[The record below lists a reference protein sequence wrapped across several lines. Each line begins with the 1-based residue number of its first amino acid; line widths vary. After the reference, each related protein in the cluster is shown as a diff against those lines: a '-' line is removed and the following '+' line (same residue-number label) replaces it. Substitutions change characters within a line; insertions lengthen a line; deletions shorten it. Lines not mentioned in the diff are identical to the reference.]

1 MDNNRPNPKPIL
13 AIVGPTAIGKTTV
26 AIDVAKKVNGEV
38 IGLDSR
44 QIYKGMAIGTAQPTI
59 EELAAVPHH
68 LIGVKDPDLPISA
81 GKYAK
86 LVLNLVKDISERGK
100 EPIICGGA
108 GLYYRAITKGIFSE
122 SKTDLDVREKL
133 IQEYEEAG
141 PEGLLNRL
149 LELDPEYA
157 VKVHPNNKK
166 RLIRALEIY
175 TVTGKPPSEH
185 FNRQAKSGTP
195 TLDFFTVLLTLDR
208 KELDKRIEK
217 RTARMLDSGWIEETK
232 MLRKGNVAI
241 GMHPMDS
248 IGYRQISAFL
258 DGKLN
263 KVDLEAEII
272 LRTCQYARRQL
283 QWFRQE
289 NIDLTIDIEIEP
301 DKVADH
307 IVTGF
312 NKH

>member
-1 MDNNRPNPKPIL
+1 MDNKCSNPKPVL

-26 AIDVAKKVNGEV
+26 SIDVANKVNGEI

-44 QIYKGMAIGTAQPTI
+44 QIYRGMAVGTAQPTI
-59 EELAAVPHH
+59 EELAAAPHH
-68 LIGVKDPDLPISA
+68 LIGVKDPDSPISA

-122 SKTDLDVREKL
+122 SETDLDVREKL
-133 IQEYEEAG
+133 IQEYEEIG
-141 PEGLLNRL
+141 PDGLLNRL
-149 LELDPEYA
+149 QELDPDYA

-185 FNRQAKSGTP
+185 FNRQEKIVTP
-195 TLDFFTVLLTLDR
+195 ILNLFTVLLTIDR
-208 KELDKRIEK
+208 KELDKRIAK
-217 RTARMLDSGWIEETK
+217 RTAKMLNSGWIEETK
-232 MLRKGNVAI
+232 MLRKGNDPIA
-241 GMHPMDS
+241 MHPMDS
-248 IGYRQISAFL
+248 IGYRQIAAFL

-263 KVDLEAEII
+263 KEELEAKII

-283 QWFRQE
+283 QWFRQK
-289 NIDLTIDIEIEP
+289 NIDLTIDIGIAP

-312 NKH
+312 KKQ

>member
-1 MDNNRPNPKPIL
+1 MDNKCSNPKPVL

-26 AIDVAKKVNGEV
+26 SIDVANKVNGEI

-44 QIYKGMAIGTAQPTI
+44 QIYKGMAVGTAQPTI
-59 EELAAVPHH
+59 EELAAAPHH
-68 LIGVKDPDLPISA
+68 LIGVKDPDSPISA

-122 SKTDLDVREKL
+122 SETDLDVREKL
-133 IQEYEEAG
+133 IQEYEEIG
-141 PEGLLNRL
+141 PDGLLNRL
-149 LELDPEYA
+149 QELDPEYA

-185 FNRQAKSGTP
+185 FNRQEKIVTP
-195 TLDFFTVLLTLDR
+195 ILNLFTVLLTIDR
-208 KELDKRIEK
+208 KELDKRIAK
-217 RTARMLDSGWIEETK
+217 RTAKMLNSGWIEETK
-232 MLRKGNVAI
+232 MLRKGNDPIA
-241 GMHPMDS
+241 MHPMDS
-248 IGYRQISAFL
+248 IGYRQITAFL

-263 KVDLEAEII
+263 KEELVAKII

-289 NIDLTIDIEIEP
+289 NIDLTIDIGIAP
-301 DKVADH
+301 DKIADH

-312 NKH
+312 NKQ

>member
-1 MDNNRPNPKPIL
+1 MDNNRSNPTSVL
-13 AIVGPTAIGKTTV
+13 SIVGPTAIGKTTV
-26 AIDVAKKVNGEV
+26 AIDVAKKVNGEI

-44 QIYKGMAIGTAQPTI
+44 QIYKGMAVGTAQPTI
-59 EELAAVPHH
+59 EELAAAPHH
-68 LIGVKDPDLPISA
+68 LIGVKDPDSPISA

-122 SKTDLDVREKL
+122 SETQLDVREKL
-133 IQEYEEAG
+133 IQEYEETG
-141 PEGLLNRL
+141 PDGLLNRL
-149 LELDPEYA
+149 QELDPEYA

-185 FNRQAKSGTP
+185 FNRQEKFVTP
-195 TLDFFTVLLTLDR
+195 TLNLFTVLLNIDR
-208 KELDKRIEK
+208 KELDKRIAK
-217 RTARMLDSGWIEETK
+217 RTAKMLNSGWIEETK
-232 MLRKGNVAI
+232 MLRKGNDPIA
-241 GMHPMDS
+241 MHPMDS
-248 IGYRQISAFL
+248 IGYRQIAAFL

-263 KVDLEAEII
+263 KVELEAEII

-289 NIDLTIDIEIEP
+289 NINLTIDIEIEP

>member
-1 MDNNRPNPKPIL
+1 MDSNRPNPKPIL

-81 GKYAK
+81 GKYEK

-100 EPIICGGA
+100 EPVICGGA

>member
-1 MDNNRPNPKPIL
+1 MDNKRSNPKPVL

-26 AIDVAKKVNGEV
+26 AIDVANKVNGEI

-44 QIYKGMAIGTAQPTI
+44 QIYKGMAVGTAQPTI
-59 EELAAVPHH
+59 EELAAAPHH
-68 LIGVKDPDLPISA
+68 LIGVKDPDSPISA

-100 EPIICGGA
+100 EPIMCGGA

-122 SKTDLDVREKL
+122 SETDLDVREKL
-133 IQEYEEAG
+133 IQEYEETG
-141 PEGLLNRL
+141 PDGLLNRL
-149 LELDPEYA
+149 QELDPEYA
-157 VKVHPNNKK
+157 EKVHPNNKK

-185 FNRQAKSGTP
+185 FNRQEKFGTP
-195 TLDFFTVLLTLDR
+195 KLNLFTVLLTIDR
-208 KELDKRIEK
+208 KELDKRIAK
-217 RTARMLDSGWIEETK
+217 RTAKMLNSGWIEETK
-232 MLRKGNVAI
+232 MLRKGNDPIA
-241 GMHPMDS
+241 MHPMDS
-248 IGYRQISAFL
+248 IGYRQITAFL

-263 KVDLEAEII
+263 KEELVAKII

-289 NIDLTIDIEIEP
+289 NIDLTIDIGIAP
-301 DKVADH
+301 DKIADH

-312 NKH
+312 NKQ

>member
-1 MDNNRPNPKPIL
+1 MDNKRSKPKPVL

-26 AIDVAKKVNGEV
+26 SIDVANKVNGEI

-44 QIYKGMAIGTAQPTI
+44 QIYKGMAVGTAQPTI
-59 EELAAVPHH
+59 EELAAAPHH
-68 LIGVKDPDLPISA
+68 LIGVKDPDSPISA

-122 SKTDLDVREKL
+122 SETDLDVREKL
-133 IQEYEEAG
+133 IQEYEETG
-141 PEGLLNRL
+141 PDGLLNRL
-149 LELDPEYA
+149 QELDPEYA

-185 FNRQAKSGTP
+185 FNRQEKFGTP
-195 TLDFFTVLLTLDR
+195 KLNLFTVLLTIDR
-208 KELDKRIEK
+208 KELDKRIAK
-217 RTARMLDSGWIEETK
+217 RTAKMLNSGWIEETK
-232 MLRKGNVAI
+232 MLRKGNDPIA
-241 GMHPMDS
+241 MHPMDS
-248 IGYRQISAFL
+248 IGYRQIAAFL

-263 KVDLEAEII
+263 KEELEAKII

-289 NIDLTIDIEIEP
+289 NIDLTIDIGIAP
-301 DKVADH
+301 DKIADH

-312 NKH
+312 NKQ

>member
-1 MDNNRPNPKPIL
+1 MDNKRSNPKPVL

-26 AIDVAKKVNGEV
+26 AIDVANKVNGEI

-44 QIYKGMAIGTAQPTI
+44 QIYKGMAVGTAQPTI
-59 EELAAVPHH
+59 EELAAAPHH
-68 LIGVKDPDLPISA
+68 LIGVKDPDSPISA

-122 SKTDLDVREKL
+122 SETDLDVREKL
-133 IQEYEEAG
+133 IQEYEETG
-141 PEGLLNRL
+141 PDGLLNRL
-149 LELDPEYA
+149 QELDPEYA

-166 RLIRALEIY
+166 RLVRALEIY

-185 FNRQAKSGTP
+185 FNRQEKIGKP
-195 TLDFFTVLLTLDR
+195 TLNLFTVLLTIGR
-208 KELDKRIEK
+208 KELDKRIAK
-217 RTARMLDSGWIEETK
+217 RTGRMLNSGWIEETK
-232 MLRKGNVAI
+232 MLRKGNDPIA
-241 GMHPMDS
+241 MHPMDS
-248 IGYRQISAFL
+248 IGYRQIAAFL

-263 KVDLEAEII
+263 KEELEEKII

-289 NIDLTIDIEIEP
+289 NIDLTIDIGIAP
-301 DKVADH
+301 DKLADH
-307 IVTGF
+307 IITGF
-312 NKH
+312 KKQ

>member
-1 MDNNRPNPKPIL
+1 MDNNRSNPTSVL
-13 AIVGPTAIGKTTV
+13 SIVGPTAIGKTTV
-26 AIDVAKKVNGEV
+26 AIDVAKKVNGEI

-44 QIYKGMAIGTAQPTI
+44 QIYKGMAVGTAQPTI
-59 EELAAVPHH
+59 EELAAAPHH
-68 LIGVKDPDLPISA
+68 LIGVKDPDSPISA

-122 SKTDLDVREKL
+122 SETHLDVREKL
-133 IQEYEEAG
+133 IQEYEETG
-141 PEGLLNRL
+141 PDGLLNRL
-149 LELDPEYA
+149 QELDPEYA

-185 FNRQAKSGTP
+185 FNRQEKFVTP
-195 TLDFFTVLLTLDR
+195 TLNLFTVLLNIDR
-208 KELDKRIEK
+208 KELYKRIAK
-217 RTARMLDSGWIEETK
+217 RTAKMLNSGWIEETK
-232 MLRKGNVAI
+232 MLRKGNDPIA
-241 GMHPMDS
+241 MHPMDS
-248 IGYRQISAFL
+248 IGYRQIAAFL

-263 KVDLEAEII
+263 KEELEEKII

-283 QWFRQE
+283 KWFRQE
-289 NIDLTIDIEIEP
+289 NIDLTIDIGIAP
-301 DKVADH
+301 DKIADH

-312 NKH
+312 KKQ

>member
-1 MDNNRPNPKPIL
+1 MDNKRSNPKPVL

-26 AIDVAKKVNGEV
+26 AIDVANKVNGEI

-44 QIYKGMAIGTAQPTI
+44 QIYKGMAVGTAQPTI
-59 EELAAVPHH
+59 EELAAAPHH
-68 LIGVKDPDLPISA
+68 LIGVKDPDSPISA

-122 SKTDLDVREKL
+122 SETDLDVREKL
-133 IQEYEEAG
+133 IQEYEETG
-141 PEGLLNRL
+141 PDGLLNRL
-149 LELDPEYA
+149 QELDPEYA

-185 FNRQAKSGTP
+185 FNRQEKIVTP
-195 TLDFFTVLLTLDR
+195 ILNLFTVLLTIDR
-208 KELDKRIEK
+208 KELDKRIAK
-217 RTARMLDSGWIEETK
+217 RTAKMLNSGWIEETK
-232 MLRKGNVAI
+232 MLRKGNDPIA
-241 GMHPMDS
+241 MHPMDS
-248 IGYRQISAFL
+248 IGYRQIAAFL

-263 KVDLEAEII
+263 KEELEAKII

-289 NIDLTIDIEIEP
+289 NIDLTIDIGIAP
-301 DKVADH
+301 DKIADH

-312 NKH
+312 NKQ

>member
-1 MDNNRPNPKPIL
+1 MDSNRPNPKPIL

-26 AIDVAKKVNGEV
+26 AIDVAKRVNGEI

-44 QIYKGMAIGTAQPTI
+44 QIYRGMAIGTAQPTI

-68 LIGVKDPDLPISA
+68 LIGVKDPDSPISA

-122 SKTDLDVREKL
+122 SETDLDVREKL
-133 IQEYEEAG
+133 IQEYEEIG

-149 LELDPEYA
+149 QELDPEYA
-157 VKVHPNNKK
+157 VKVHPNNRK

-185 FNRQAKSGTP
+185 FNRQEKFGTP
-195 TLDFFTVLLTLDR
+195 TLSLFTVLLTIDR
-208 KELDKRIEK
+208 KELDKRIAK
-217 RTARMLDSGWIEETK
+217 RTAKMLNNGWIEETK
-232 MLRKGNVAI
+232 SLRKGNDPIAT
-241 GMHPMDS
+241 HPMES
-248 IGYRQISAFL
+248 IGYREIAAFL
-258 DGKLN
+258 DGRLN

>member
-1 MDNNRPNPKPIL
+1 MDNKRSNPKPVL

-26 AIDVAKKVNGEV
+26 AIDVANKVNGEI

-44 QIYKGMAIGTAQPTI
+44 QIYKGMAVGTAQPTI
-59 EELAAVPHH
+59 EELAAAPHH
-68 LIGVKDPDLPISA
+68 LIGVKDPDSPISA

-86 LVLNLVKDISERGK
+86 LIFNLVKDISERGK

-122 SKTDLDVREKL
+122 SETDLDVREKL
-133 IQEYEEAG
+133 IQEYEEIG
-141 PEGLLNRL
+141 PDGLLNRL
-149 LELDPEYA
+149 QELDPEYA

-185 FNRQAKSGTP
+185 FNRQEKFGTP
-195 TLDFFTVLLTLDR
+195 ILNLFTVLLTINR
-208 KELDKRIEK
+208 KELYKRIAK
-217 RTARMLDSGWIEETK
+217 RTAKMLNSGWIEETK
-232 MLRKGNVAI
+232 MLRKGNDPIA
-241 GMHPMDS
+241 MHPMDS
-248 IGYRQISAFL
+248 IGYRQIAAFL

-263 KVDLEAEII
+263 KEELEAKII

-289 NIDLTIDIEIEP
+289 NIDLTIDIGIAP
-301 DKVADH
+301 DKLADH

-312 NKH
+312 KKQ

>member
-1 MDNNRPNPKPIL
+1 MDYDLSNPKPVL

-26 AIDVAKKVNGEV
+26 AIDVAKKVNGEI

-44 QIYKGMAIGTAQPTI
+44 QIYKGMAIGTAQPTV
-59 EELAAVPHH
+59 EELAAAPHH
-68 LIGVKDPDLPISA
+68 LIGVKAPDSVISA

-122 SKTDLDVREKL
+122 SETDLDVREKL
-133 IQEYEEAG
+133 IQEYEETG
-141 PEGLLNRL
+141 PDGLLNRL
-149 LELDPEYA
+149 RELDPEYA

-175 TVTGKPPSEH
+175 TITGKPPSEH
-185 FNRQAKSGTP
+185 FNRQGKFGKP
-195 TLDFFTVLLTLDR
+195 TLNLFTVLLTIDR
-208 KELDKRIEK
+208 NELNNRIAK
-217 RTARMLDSGWIEETK
+217 RTARMLNSGWIEETK
-232 MLRKGNVAI
+232 MLRKGNHSI
-241 GMHPMDS
+241 GMNPMDS
-248 IGYRQISAFL
+248 IGYRQVAAFL
-258 DGKLN
+258 DGKVN
-263 KVDLEAEII
+263 KEELEAKII

-289 NIDLTIDIEIEP
+289 NIDLNIDIGIAP
-301 DKVADH
+301 DKIADH
-307 IVTGF
+307 IVAGYQ
-312 NKH
+312 KQ

>member
-1 MDNNRPNPKPIL
+1 MDNKRSKPKPVL
-13 AIVGPTAIGKTTV
+13 AIVGPTAIGKTIV
-26 AIDVAKKVNGEV
+26 AIDVANKVNGEI

-44 QIYKGMAIGTAQPTI
+44 QIYKGMGVGTAQPTI
-59 EELAAVPHH
+59 EELAAAPHH
-68 LIGVKDPDLPISA
+68 LIGVKDPDSPISA
-81 GKYAK
+81 RKYAK

-100 EPIICGGA
+100 EPIMCGGA

-122 SKTDLDVREKL
+122 SETDLDVREKL
-133 IQEYEEAG
+133 IQEYEETG

-149 LELDPEYA
+149 QELDPEYA

-185 FNRQAKSGTP
+185 FNRQEKFGTP
-195 TLDFFTVLLTLDR
+195 KLNLFTVLLTIDR
-208 KELDKRIEK
+208 KELDKRIAK
-217 RTARMLDSGWIEETK
+217 RTAKMLNSGWIEETK
-232 MLRKGNVAI
+232 MLRKGNDPIA
-241 GMHPMDS
+241 MHPMDS
-248 IGYRQISAFL
+248 IGYRQITAFL

-263 KVDLEAEII
+263 KEELVAKII

-289 NIDLTIDIEIEP
+289 NIDLTIDIGIAP
-301 DKVADH
+301 DKIADH

-312 NKH
+312 NKQ

>member
-1 MDNNRPNPKPIL
+1 MDNKRSNPKPVL

-26 AIDVAKKVNGEV
+26 AIDVANKVNGEI

-44 QIYKGMAIGTAQPTI
+44 QIYKGMAVGTAQPTI
-59 EELAAVPHH
+59 EELAAAPHH
-68 LIGVKDPDLPISA
+68 LIGVKDPDSPISA

-100 EPIICGGA
+100 EPIMCGGA

-122 SKTDLDVREKL
+122 SETDLDVREKL
-133 IQEYEEAG
+133 IQEYEETG
-141 PEGLLNRL
+141 PDGLLNRL
-149 LELDPEYA
+149 QELDPEYA

-185 FNRQAKSGTP
+185 FNRQEKIVTP
-195 TLDFFTVLLTLDR
+195 ILNLFTVLLTIDR
-208 KELDKRIEK
+208 KELDKRIAK
-217 RTARMLDSGWIEETK
+217 RTAKMLNSGWIEETK
-232 MLRKGNVAI
+232 MLRKGNDPIA
-241 GMHPMDS
+241 MHPMDS
-248 IGYRQISAFL
+248 IGYRQIAAFL

-263 KVDLEAEII
+263 KEELEAKII
-272 LRTCQYARRQL
+272 LRTRQYARRQL

-289 NIDLTIDIEIEP
+289 NIDLTIDIGIAP
-301 DKVADH
+301 DKLAEY

-312 NKH
+312 KKQ

>member
-1 MDNNRPNPKPIL
+1 MDNNRSNPTSVL
-13 AIVGPTAIGKTTV
+13 SIVGPTAIGKTTV
-26 AIDVAKKVNGEV
+26 AIDVAKKVNGEI

-44 QIYKGMAIGTAQPTI
+44 QIYKGMAVGTAQPTI
-59 EELAAVPHH
+59 EELAAAPHH
-68 LIGVKDPDLPISA
+68 LIGVKDPDSPISA

-122 SKTDLDVREKL
+122 SETHLDVREKL
-133 IQEYEEAG
+133 IQEYEETG
-141 PEGLLNRL
+141 PDGLLNRL
-149 LELDPEYA
+149 QELDPEYA

-185 FNRQAKSGTP
+185 FNRQEKFVTP
-195 TLDFFTVLLTLDR
+195 TLNLFTVLLTINR
-208 KELDKRIEK
+208 KELDKRIAK
-217 RTARMLDSGWIEETK
+217 RTAKMLNSGWIEETK
-232 MLRKGNVAI
+232 MLRKGIDPIA
-241 GMHPMDS
+241 MHPMDS
-248 IGYRQISAFL
+248 IGYRQIAAFL

-263 KVDLEAEII
+263 KEELEEKII

-283 QWFRQE
+283 KWFRQE
-289 NIDLTIDIEIEP
+289 NIDLTIDIGIAP
-301 DKVADH
+301 DKIADH

-312 NKH
+312 KKQ

>member
-1 MDNNRPNPKPIL
+1 MDNKRSKPKPVL

-26 AIDVAKKVNGEV
+26 AIDVANKVNGEI

-44 QIYKGMAIGTAQPTI
+44 QIYKGMAVGTAQPTI
-59 EELAAVPHH
+59 EELAAAPHH
-68 LIGVKDPDLPISA
+68 LIGVKDPDSPISA

-122 SKTDLDVREKL
+122 SETDLDVREKL
-133 IQEYEEAG
+133 IQEYEEIG
-141 PEGLLNRL
+141 PDGLLNRL
-149 LELDPEYA
+149 QELDPEYA

-185 FNRQAKSGTP
+185 FNRQEKFGTP
-195 TLDFFTVLLTLDR
+195 ILNLFTVLLTINR
-208 KELDKRIEK
+208 KELDKRIAK
-217 RTARMLDSGWIEETK
+217 RTAKMLNSGWIEETK
-232 MLRKGNVAI
+232 MLRKGNDPIA
-241 GMHPMDS
+241 MHPMDS
-248 IGYRQISAFL
+248 IGYRQIAAFL

-263 KVDLEAEII
+263 KEELEAKII

-289 NIDLTIDIEIEP
+289 NIDLTIDIGIAP
-301 DKVADH
+301 DKIADH

-312 NKH
+312 NKQ

>member
-1 MDNNRPNPKPIL
+1 MDYDLSYPKPVL
-13 AIVGPTAIGKTTV
+13 AIVGPTAIGKTTI
-26 AIDVAKKVNGEV
+26 AIDVAKKVNGEI

-44 QIYKGMAIGTAQPTI
+44 QIYKGMAVGTALPTV
-59 EELAAVPHH
+59 EELAAAPHH
-68 LIGVKDPDLPISA
+68 LIGVKDPDSVISA

-122 SKTDLDVREKL
+122 SETDLDVREKL
-133 IQEYEEAG
+133 IQEYEETG

-149 LELDPEYA
+149 QELDPEYA

-185 FNRQAKSGTP
+185 FNRQEKFGTP
-195 TLDFFTVLLTLDR
+195 ILNLFTVLLTIDR
-208 KELDKRIEK
+208 KELDRRIAK
-217 RTARMLDSGWIEETK
+217 RTAKMLNSGWIKETK
-232 MLRKGNVAI
+232 ILRKGNDPIA
-241 GMHPMDS
+241 MHPMDS
-248 IGYRQISAFL
+248 IGYRQIAAFL
-258 DGKLN
+258 DGTLN
-263 KVDLEAEII
+263 KEELEERII
-272 LRTCQYARRQL
+272 LRTRQYARRQL

-289 NIDLTIDIEIEP
+289 NIDLTIDIGITP
-301 DKVADH
+301 DKIADH
-307 IVTGF
+307 IVTDF
-312 NKH
+312 KKQ

>member
-1 MDNNRPNPKPIL
+1 MDNKRSKPKPVL
-13 AIVGPTAIGKTTV
+13 AIVGPTAIGKTIV
-26 AIDVAKKVNGEV
+26 AIDVANKVNGEI

-44 QIYKGMAIGTAQPTI
+44 QIYKGMGVGTAQPTI
-59 EELAAVPHH
+59 EELAAAPHH
-68 LIGVKDPDLPISA
+68 LIGVKDPDSPISA

-122 SKTDLDVREKL
+122 SETDLDVREKL
-133 IQEYEEAG
+133 IQEYEETG

-149 LELDPEYA
+149 QELDPEYA

-185 FNRQAKSGTP
+185 FNRQEKFGTQK
-195 TLDFFTVLLTLDR
+195 LNIFTVLLTIDR
-208 KELDKRIEK
+208 KELDKRIAK
-217 RTARMLDSGWIEETK
+217 RTAKMLNSGWIEETK
-232 MLRKGNVAI
+232 MLRKGIDPIA
-241 GMHPMDS
+241 MHPMDS
-248 IGYRQISAFL
+248 IGYRQIAAFL

-263 KVDLEAEII
+263 KEELEAKII

-289 NIDLTIDIEIEP
+289 NIDLTIDIGIAP
-301 DKVADH
+301 DNLADH

-312 NKH
+312 KKQ

>member
-1 MDNNRPNPKPIL
+1 MDNKRSNLKPVL

-26 AIDVAKKVNGEV
+26 SIDVANKVNGEI

-44 QIYKGMAIGTAQPTI
+44 QIYKGMAVGTAQPTI
-59 EELAAVPHH
+59 EELAAAPHH
-68 LIGVKDPDLPISA
+68 LIGVKDPDSPISA

-122 SKTDLDVREKL
+122 SETDLDVREKL
-133 IQEYEEAG
+133 IQEYEETG

-149 LELDPEYA
+149 QELDPEYA

-185 FNRQAKSGTP
+185 FNRQENFGTL
-195 TLDFFTVLLTLDR
+195 TLNLFTVLLTIDR
-208 KELDKRIEK
+208 KELDKRIAK
-217 RTARMLDSGWIEETK
+217 RTAKMLNSGWIEETK
-232 MLRKGNVAI
+232 MLRKGNDPIA
-241 GMHPMDS
+241 MHPMDS
-248 IGYRQISAFL
+248 IGYRQITAFL

-263 KVDLEAEII
+263 KEELEAKII

-289 NIDLTIDIEIEP
+289 NIDLTIDIGIAP
-301 DKVADH
+301 DNITDH

-312 NKH
+312 KKQ

>member
-1 MDNNRPNPKPIL
+1 MDSNRPNPKPIL

-26 AIDVAKKVNGEV
+26 AIDVAKRVNGEI

-44 QIYKGMAIGTAQPTI
+44 QIYRGMAIGTAQPTI

-68 LIGVKDPDLPISA
+68 LIGVKGPDSPISA

-108 GLYYRAITKGIFSE
+108 GLYYRAISKGIFSE
-122 SKTDLDVREKL
+122 SETDLDVREKL
-133 IQEYEEAG
+133 IQEYEEIG

-149 LELDPEYA
+149 QELDPEYA
-157 VKVHPNNKK
+157 VKVHPNNRK

-185 FNRQAKSGTP
+185 FNRQEKFGTP
-195 TLDFFTVLLTLDR
+195 TLSLFTVLLIIDR
-208 KELDKRIEK
+208 KELDKRIAK
-217 RTARMLDSGWIEETK
+217 RTAKMLNNGWIEETK
-232 MLRKGNVAI
+232 SLRKGNDPIAT
-241 GMHPMDS
+241 HPMES
-248 IGYRQISAFL
+248 IGYRQIAAFL
-258 DGKLN
+258 DGRLN

>member
-1 MDNNRPNPKPIL
+1 MDNKRSKPKPVL

-26 AIDVAKKVNGEV
+26 SIDVANKVNGEI

-44 QIYKGMAIGTAQPTI
+44 QIYRGMAVGTAQPTI
-59 EELAAVPHH
+59 EELAAAPHH
-68 LIGVKDPDLPISA
+68 LIGVKDPDSPISA

-100 EPIICGGA
+100 EPIMCGGA

-122 SKTDLDVREKL
+122 SETDLDVREKL
-133 IQEYEEAG
+133 IQEYEEIG
-141 PEGLLNRL
+141 PDGLLNRL
-149 LELDPEYA
+149 QELDPEYA

-185 FNRQAKSGTP
+185 FNRQEKFVTP
-195 TLDFFTVLLTLDR
+195 TLNLFTVLLTIGR
-208 KELDKRIEK
+208 KELEKRIAK
-217 RTARMLDSGWIEETK
+217 RTGRMLNSGWIEETK
-232 MLRKGNVAI
+232 MLRKGNDPI

-248 IGYRQISAFL
+248 IGYRQITAFL
-258 DGKLN
+258 DGKVN
-263 KVDLEAEII
+263 KEELEAKII

-283 QWFRQE
+283 QWFREE
-289 NIDLTIDIEIEP
+289 NIDLTIDIGIAP
-301 DKVADH
+301 DKIADH
-307 IVTGF
+307 IVTGY
-312 NKH
+312 KKQ

>member
-1 MDNNRPNPKPIL
+1 MDNKRSNPKPVL

-26 AIDVAKKVNGEV
+26 AIDVANKVNGEI

-44 QIYKGMAIGTAQPTI
+44 QIYKGMAVGTAQPTI
-59 EELAAVPHH
+59 EELAAAPHH
-68 LIGVKDPDLPISA
+68 LIGVKDPDSPISA

-100 EPIICGGA
+100 EPIMCGGA

-122 SKTDLDVREKL
+122 SETDLDVREKL
-133 IQEYEEAG
+133 IQEYEETG

-149 LELDPEYA
+149 QELDPEYA

-185 FNRQAKSGTP
+185 FNRQEKIVTP
-195 TLDFFTVLLTLDR
+195 ILNLFTVLLTIDR
-208 KELDKRIEK
+208 KELDKRIAK
-217 RTARMLDSGWIEETK
+217 RTTKMLNSGWIEETK
-232 MLRKGNVAI
+232 MLRKGNDPIA
-241 GMHPMDS
+241 MHPMDS
-248 IGYRQISAFL
+248 IGYRQITAFL

-263 KVDLEAEII
+263 KEELVAKII

-289 NIDLTIDIEIEP
+289 NIDLTIDIGIAP
-301 DKVADH
+301 DKIADH

-312 NKH
+312 NKQ

>member
-1 MDNNRPNPKPIL
+1 MDNKCSNPKPVL

-26 AIDVAKKVNGEV
+26 SIDVANKVNGEI

-44 QIYKGMAIGTAQPTI
+44 QIYKGMAVGTAQPTI
-59 EELAAVPHH
+59 EELAAAPHH
-68 LIGVKDPDLPISA
+68 LIGVKDPDSPISA

-122 SKTDLDVREKL
+122 SETDLDVREKL
-133 IQEYEEAG
+133 IQEYEETG

-149 LELDPEYA
+149 QELDPEYA

-185 FNRQAKSGTP
+185 FNRQENFGTL
-195 TLDFFTVLLTLDR
+195 TLNLFTVLLTIDR
-208 KELDKRIEK
+208 KLLDKRIAK
-217 RTARMLDSGWIEETK
+217 RTAKMLNSGWIEETK
-232 MLRKGNVAI
+232 MLRKGNDPIA
-241 GMHPMDS
+241 MHPMDS
-248 IGYRQISAFL
+248 IGYRQITAFL

-263 KVDLEAEII
+263 KEELEAKII

-289 NIDLTIDIEIEP
+289 NIDLTIDIGIAP
-301 DKVADH
+301 DNITDH

-312 NKH
+312 KKQ

>member
-1 MDNNRPNPKPIL
+1 MDSNRPNPKPIL

-26 AIDVAKKVNGEV
+26 AIDVAKRVNGEV

-44 QIYKGMAIGTAQPTI
+44 QIYRGMAIGTSQPTI

-68 LIGVKDPDLPISA
+68 LIGVKDPDSPISA

-108 GLYYRAITKGIFSE
+108 GLYYRAISKGIFSE
-122 SKTDLDVREKL
+122 SETDLDVREKL
-133 IQEYEEAG
+133 IQEYEEIG

-149 LELDPEYA
+149 QELDPEYA
-157 VKVHPNNKK
+157 VKVHPNNRK

-185 FNRQAKSGTP
+185 FNRQEKFGTP
-195 TLDFFTVLLTLDR
+195 TLSLFTVLLIIDR
-208 KELDKRIEK
+208 KELDKRIAK
-217 RTARMLDSGWIEETK
+217 RTAKMLNNGWIEETK
-232 MLRKGNVAI
+232 SLRKGNDPIATHL
-241 GMHPMDS
+241 MES
-248 IGYRQISAFL
+248 IGYRQIAAFL
-258 DGKLN
+258 DGRLN

-289 NIDLTIDIEIEP
+289 YIDLTIDIEMKP
-301 DKVADH
+301 DKVTDH

>member
-1 MDNNRPNPKPIL
+1 MDNKRFNPKPVL
-13 AIVGPTAIGKTTV
+13 VIVGPTAIGKTTV
-26 AIDVAKKVNGEV
+26 AIDVANKVNGEI

-44 QIYKGMAIGTAQPTI
+44 QIYKGMAVGTAQPTI
-59 EELAAVPHH
+59 EELAAAPHH
-68 LIGVKDPDLPISA
+68 LIGVKDPDSPISA

-86 LVLNLVKDISERGK
+86 LIFNLVKDISERGK

-122 SKTDLDVREKL
+122 SETDLDVREKL
-133 IQEYEEAG
+133 IQEYEEIG
-141 PEGLLNRL
+141 PDGLLNRL
-149 LELDPEYA
+149 QELDPEYA

-185 FNRQAKSGTP
+185 FNRQEKFGTP
-195 TLDFFTVLLTLDR
+195 ILNLFTVLLTINR
-208 KELDKRIEK
+208 KELYKRIAK
-217 RTARMLDSGWIEETK
+217 RTAKMLNSGWIEETK
-232 MLRKGNVAI
+232 MLRKGNDPIA
-241 GMHPMDS
+241 MHPMDS
-248 IGYRQISAFL
+248 IGYRQIATFL

-263 KVDLEAEII
+263 KEELEAKII

-289 NIDLTIDIEIEP
+289 NIDLTIDIGIAP
-301 DKVADH
+301 DNLADQ

-312 NKH
+312 KKQ

>member
-1 MDNNRPNPKPIL
+1 MDNKRSNPKPVL

-26 AIDVAKKVNGEV
+26 AIDVANKVNGEI

-44 QIYKGMAIGTAQPTI
+44 QIYKGMAVGTAQPTI
-59 EELAAVPHH
+59 EELAAAPHH
-68 LIGVKDPDLPISA
+68 LIGVKDPDSPISA

-122 SKTDLDVREKL
+122 SETDLDVREKL
-133 IQEYEEAG
+133 IQEYEETG

-149 LELDPEYA
+149 QELDPEYA

-185 FNRQAKSGTP
+185 FNRQEKIVTP
-195 TLDFFTVLLTLDR
+195 ILNLFTVLLTIDR
-208 KELDKRIEK
+208 KELDKRIAK
-217 RTARMLDSGWIEETK
+217 RTAKMLNSGWIEETK
-232 MLRKGNVAI
+232 MLRKGNDPIA
-241 GMHPMDS
+241 MHPMDS
-248 IGYRQISAFL
+248 IGYRQIAAFL

-263 KVDLEAEII
+263 KEELEAKII

-289 NIDLTIDIEIEP
+289 NIDLTIDIGIAP

-312 NKH
+312 KKQ

>member
-1 MDNNRPNPKPIL
+1 MDNKRSKPKPVL

-26 AIDVAKKVNGEV
+26 AIDVANKVNGEI

-44 QIYKGMAIGTAQPTI
+44 QIYKGMAVGTAQPTI
-59 EELAAVPHH
+59 EELAAAPHH
-68 LIGVKDPDLPISA
+68 LIGVKDPDSPISA

-122 SKTDLDVREKL
+122 SETDLDVREKL
-133 IQEYEEAG
+133 IQEYEETG
-141 PEGLLNRL
+141 PDGLLNRL
-149 LELDPEYA
+149 QELDPEYA

-185 FNRQAKSGTP
+185 FNRQEKFGTP
-195 TLDFFTVLLTLDR
+195 KLNLFTVLLTIDR
-208 KELDKRIEK
+208 KELDKRIAK
-217 RTARMLDSGWIEETK
+217 RTAKMLNSGWIEETK
-232 MLRKGNVAI
+232 MLRKGNDPIA
-241 GMHPMDS
+241 MHPMDS
-248 IGYRQISAFL
+248 IGYRQIAAFL

-263 KVDLEAEII
+263 KEELEAKII

-289 NIDLTIDIEIEP
+289 NIDLTIDIGIAP
-301 DKVADH
+301 DKLADH

-312 NKH
+312 KKQ

>member
-1 MDNNRPNPKPIL
+1 MDNKRSNPKPVL

-26 AIDVAKKVNGEV
+26 SIDVANKVNGEI

-44 QIYKGMAIGTAQPTI
+44 QIYKGMAVGTAQPTI
-59 EELAAVPHH
+59 EELAAAPHH
-68 LIGVKDPDLPISA
+68 LIGVKDPDSPISA

-122 SKTDLDVREKL
+122 SETDLDVREKL
-133 IQEYEEAG
+133 IQEYEETG
-141 PEGLLNRL
+141 PEGLLNQL
-149 LELDPEYA
+149 QELDPEYA

-185 FNRQAKSGTP
+185 FNRQEKFGIP
-195 TLDFFTVLLTLDR
+195 NLNLFTVLLTIDR
-208 KELDKRIEK
+208 KELDKRIAK
-217 RTARMLDSGWIEETK
+217 RTAKMLNSGWIEEIK
-232 MLRKGNVAI
+232 MLRKGNDPIA
-241 GMHPMDS
+241 MNPMDS
-248 IGYRQISAFL
+248 IGYRQIAAFL

-263 KVDLEAEII
+263 KVELEAEII

-289 NIDLTIDIEIEP
+289 NINLTIDIEIEP

>member
-1 MDNNRPNPKPIL
+1 MDNMRSNPKPVL

-26 AIDVAKKVNGEV
+26 AIDVANKVNGEI

-68 LIGVKDPDLPISA
+68 LISVKDPDSPISA

-122 SKTDLDVREKL
+122 SETDLDVREKL
-133 IQEYEEAG
+133 IQEYEETG

-149 LELDPEYA
+149 QELDPEYA

-185 FNRQAKSGTP
+185 FNRQEKFGTP
-195 TLDFFTVLLTLDR
+195 ILNLFTVLLTIDR
-208 KELDKRIEK
+208 KELDRRIAK
-217 RTARMLDSGWIEETK
+217 RTAKMLNSGWIKETK
-232 MLRKGNVAI
+232 ILRKGNDPIA
-241 GMHPMDS
+241 MHPMDS
-248 IGYRQISAFL
+248 IGYRQIAAFL
-258 DGKLN
+258 DGTLN
-263 KVDLEAEII
+263 KEELEERII
-272 LRTCQYARRQL
+272 LRTRQYARRQL
-283 QWFRQE
+283 QWFRHE
-289 NIDLTIDIEIEP
+289 NIDLTIDIGITP
-301 DKVADH
+301 DKIADH
-307 IVTGF
+307 IVTDF
-312 NKH
+312 KKQ

>member
-1 MDNNRPNPKPIL
+1 MDNKRSNPKPVL

-26 AIDVAKKVNGEV
+26 AIDVANKVNGEI

-44 QIYKGMAIGTAQPTI
+44 QIYKGMAVGTAQPTI
-59 EELAAVPHH
+59 EELAAAPHH
-68 LIGVKDPDLPISA
+68 LIGVKDPDSPISA

-100 EPIICGGA
+100 EPIMCGGA

-122 SKTDLDVREKL
+122 SETDLDVREKL
-133 IQEYEEAG
+133 IQEYEETG

-149 LELDPEYA
+149 QELDPEYA

-185 FNRQAKSGTP
+185 FNRQEKFGTP
-195 TLDFFTVLLTLDR
+195 KLNLFTVLLTIDR
-208 KELDKRIEK
+208 KELDKRIAK
-217 RTARMLDSGWIEETK
+217 RTAKMLNSGWIEETK
-232 MLRKGNVAI
+232 MLRKGNDPIA
-241 GMHPMDS
+241 MHPMDS
-248 IGYRQISAFL
+248 IGYRQITAFL

-263 KVDLEAEII
+263 KEELVAKII

-289 NIDLTIDIEIEP
+289 NIDLTIDIGIAP
-301 DKVADH
+301 DKLADH

-312 NKH
+312 KKQ

>member
-1 MDNNRPNPKPIL
+1 MDNKCSNPKPVL

-26 AIDVAKKVNGEV
+26 SIDVANKVNGEI

-44 QIYKGMAIGTAQPTI
+44 QIYRGMAVGTAQPTI
-59 EELAAVPHH
+59 EELAAAPHH
-68 LIGVKDPDLPISA
+68 LIGVKDPDSPISA

-122 SKTDLDVREKL
+122 SETDLDVREKL
-133 IQEYEEAG
+133 IQEYEEIG
-141 PEGLLNRL
+141 PDGLLNRL
-149 LELDPEYA
+149 QELDPEYA

-185 FNRQAKSGTP
+185 FNRQEKFGIP
-195 TLDFFTVLLTLDR
+195 KLNLFTVLLTIDR
-208 KELDKRIEK
+208 KELDKRIAK
-217 RTARMLDSGWIEETK
+217 RTAKMLNSGWIEETK
-232 MLRKGNVAI
+232 MLRKGNDPIA
-241 GMHPMDS
+241 MHPMDS
-248 IGYRQISAFL
+248 IGYRQITAFL

-263 KVDLEAEII
+263 KEELAGKII

-289 NIDLTIDIEIEP
+289 NIDLTIDIGIAP
-301 DKVADH
+301 DKIADH

-312 NKH
+312 NKQ

>member
-1 MDNNRPNPKPIL
+1 MDNKRSKPKPVL

-26 AIDVAKKVNGEV
+26 AIDVANKVNGEI

-44 QIYKGMAIGTAQPTI
+44 QIYRGMAVGTAQPTI
-59 EELAAVPHH
+59 EELAAAPHH
-68 LIGVKDPDLPISA
+68 LIGVKDPDSPISA

-122 SKTDLDVREKL
+122 SETDLDVREKL
-133 IQEYEEAG
+133 IQEYEETG

-149 LELDPEYA
+149 QELDPEYA

-185 FNRQAKSGTP
+185 FNRQEKFGTP
-195 TLDFFTVLLTLDR
+195 KLNLFTVLLTIDR
-208 KELDKRIEK
+208 KELDKRIAK
-217 RTARMLDSGWIEETK
+217 RTAKMLNSGWIEETK
-232 MLRKGNVAI
+232 MLRKGNDPIA
-241 GMHPMDS
+241 MHPMDS
-248 IGYRQISAFL
+248 IGYRQIAAFL

-263 KVDLEAEII
+263 KEELEAKII

-289 NIDLTIDIEIEP
+289 NIDLTIDIGIAP
-301 DKVADH
+301 DNLADH

-312 NKH
+312 KKQ

>member
-1 MDNNRPNPKPIL
+1 MDNKRSKPKPVL
-13 AIVGPTAIGKTTV
+13 AIVGPTAIGKTIV
-26 AIDVAKKVNGEV
+26 AIDVANKVNGEI

-44 QIYKGMAIGTAQPTI
+44 QIYKGMAVGTAQPTI
-59 EELAAVPHH
+59 EELAAAPHH
-68 LIGVKDPDLPISA
+68 LIGVKDPDSPISA

-100 EPIICGGA
+100 EPIMCGGA

-122 SKTDLDVREKL
+122 SETDLDVREKL
-133 IQEYEEAG
+133 IQEYEETG
-141 PEGLLNRL
+141 PDGLLNRL
-149 LELDPEYA
+149 QELDPEYA

-185 FNRQAKSGTP
+185 FNRQEKFGTP
-195 TLDFFTVLLTLDR
+195 KLNLFTVLLTIDR
-208 KELDKRIEK
+208 KELDKRIAK
-217 RTARMLDSGWIEETK
+217 RTAKMLNSGWIEETK
-232 MLRKGNVAI
+232 MLRKGNDPIA
-241 GMHPMDS
+241 MHPMDS
-248 IGYRQISAFL
+248 IGYRQITAFL

-263 KVDLEAEII
+263 KEELEAKII

-289 NIDLTIDIEIEP
+289 NIDLTIDIGIAP
-301 DKVADH
+301 DKIADH
-307 IVTGF
+307 IVTGY
-312 NKH
+312 KKQ